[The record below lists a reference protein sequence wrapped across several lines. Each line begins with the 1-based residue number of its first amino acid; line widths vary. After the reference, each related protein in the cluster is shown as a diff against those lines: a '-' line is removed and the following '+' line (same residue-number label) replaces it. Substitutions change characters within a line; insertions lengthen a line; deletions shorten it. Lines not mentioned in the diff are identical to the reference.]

1 MIIVNSIKELRE
13 ILKKERLL
21 DKKIGF
27 VPTMGFLH
35 EGHLSL
41 VKRAKAENE
50 VAVMSIFV
58 NPTQFEPGSDFEAY
72 PRDLDRDSKL
82 AESAGIDIIFA
93 PTVEEMYPEGYS
105 TYVEVEGSITEKLCG
120 AKRPGHFKGV
130 TSVVSKLFNIVNPD
144 NAYFGQKDAQ
154 QVAVLEKM
162 VRDMNIDIN
171 LIPCPIV
178 REKDGLAMS
187 SRNIYLSEIERK
199 EALVLSKSLFEAKN
213 MIENGEKSAKTIYDF
228 LYSNIDAKE
237 TSKID
242 YIEIVSAK
250 TLESVDKL
258 EGDILIALA
267 VYFGKARLID
277 NIRMEI

>member
-237 TSKID
+237 TSNID